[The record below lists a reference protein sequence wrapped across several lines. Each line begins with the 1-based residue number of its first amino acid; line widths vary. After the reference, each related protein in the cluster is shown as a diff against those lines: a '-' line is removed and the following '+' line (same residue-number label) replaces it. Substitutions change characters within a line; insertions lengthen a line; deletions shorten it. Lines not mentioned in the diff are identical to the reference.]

1 MLDFFLGNKGL
12 AEGKFSAIHGRQ
24 EASRKWEELAML
36 LNSSNGAEKS
46 AAQWQVVWRD
56 LKSRTSVKAR
66 ERRKQM
72 AATGNAPMLTAPL
85 SDLDQKVLSLLGTEY
100 VEGSSQCVESIPE
113 EDSLQISLEN
123 GDASVLVDYPV
134 VSIAEAA
141 PIPVEATQSTGTKN
155 ASTSRRTST
164 LKRKSVMESTREIF
178 AKVAKQQ
185 ADAMMM
191 QTEAAKVQAESAKQ
205 HVEAMLLQAQAYVR
219 VANALEDLTSS
230 VKLLVNNTVLEF

>member
-1 MLDFFLGNKGL
+1 
-12 AEGKFSAIHGRQ
+12 
-24 EASRKWEELAML
+24 
-36 LNSSNGAEKS
+36 
-46 AAQWQVVWRD
+46 
-56 LKSRTSVKAR
+56 
-66 ERRKQM
+66 M

-185 ADAMMM
+185 ADAMIM
-191 QTEAAKVQAESAKQ
+191 QAEAAKVQAESAKQ
-205 HVEAMLLQAQAYVR
+205 QVEAMLLQAQAFVR